1 MGAQLFEITQI
12 INKLT
17 DEIATPLNIVVVVT
31 QIRICQLTQM

>member
-17 DEIATPLNIVVVVT
+17 DEIATPLNNVVVIT